1 MFMRRNLHSWCKSTF
16 KRNISSHHLDEI
28 KNILGSENLFS
39 TNPNVL
45 HLHGADVVGHKPL
58 PPDIVVY
65 PENINQIS
73 SIAKL
78 CNQNKIPI
86 IPFGAGTSLEGSC
99 REILTFRE
107 FHSSKRWSINGYVQN
122 EPNGRI

>member
-1 MFMRRNLHSWCKSTF
+1 MFVRRNLRCWLKPTL
-16 KRNISSHHLDEI
+16 KRKISSHHIDQI
-28 KNILGSENLFS
+28 KSILGSENLFS

-65 PENINQIS
+65 PENIDQIS

-86 IPFGAGTSLEGSC
+86 IPFGAGTSLEGFKC
-99 REILTFRE
+99 EKLTFR
-107 FHSSKRWSINGYVQN
+107 
-122 EPNGRI
+122 